1 MTPAERARHELRKQ
15 IIEEGEKGNWKPL
28 YDARA
33 KGFLHAEE
41 ARQLRHDVQLGP
53 VAARVDH
60 FKYSEMGIRFTHPA
74 ATSCGFRLSSAPAI
88 VV

>member
-33 KGFLHAEE
+33 KGPRRLWSGESS
-41 ARQLRHDVQLGP
+41 GYP
-53 VAARVDH
+53 P
-60 FKYSEMGIRFTHPA
+60 IRI
-74 ATSCGFRLSSAPAI
+74 L
-88 VV
+88 